1 MRGRQ
6 HLTLLGVATLL
17 LGLTSVRTLAATATN
32 TVNAVQVEAAFEED
46 CERLV
51 LREIP
56 KARQELVV
64 TTYIIT
70 RASVIDA
77 ICQVAERK
85 VPVQLKYDERL
96 AADSRGMKKALEKMR
111 KAGVE
116 CAPVKFRSAYGKM
129 HDKFVVIDRRRVLTG
144 SYNFTTT
151 ASKEN
156 YENLVLIESPK
167 IAEEFIHAFDQI
179 HAKN

>member
-1 MRGRQ
+1 MLPC
-6 HLTLLGVATLL
+6 LT
-17 LGLTSVRTLAATATN
+17 GLRVLAAVLTN
-32 TVNAVQVEAAFEED
+32 TADLVQVETAFDTE
-46 CERLV
+46 CERVV

-56 KARQELVV
+56 KTKQELIV

-77 ICQVAERK
+77 ICRVAERK
-85 VPVQLKYDERL
+85 VPVKLKYDERL
-96 AADSRGMKKALEKMR
+96 ADDSSGMKKALDKMR

-116 CAPVKFRSAYGKM
+116 CTAVKFRSAYGKM
-129 HDKFVVIDRRRVLTG
+129 HDKFIVIDRRQVLTG

-156 YENLVLIESPK
+156 YENLVLLDSPK
-167 IAEEFIHAFDQI
+167 IAAEFIRAFEQI